1 MSERVTSEEISVHD
15 MLHFTVMEEVGVIV
29 SIHGMTAK
37 VTVPRKSACEGCS
50 AGTCK
55 PSEKTMELEA
65 LNPIKATVGQ
75 TVRVVMKPYSYLR
88 GSIIVYG
95 IPALAL
101 VIGAILGKE
110 VFSKYF
116 RGIDPDV
123 VSAFF
128 GFGACIIFFLFVK
141 IWSNKVEKKHEL
153 KPVIEEVIE

>member
-1 MSERVTSEEISVHD
+1 
-15 MLHFTVMEEVGVIV
+15 MEEVGVIV
-29 SIHGMTAK
+29 SIHGLTAK

-55 PSEKTMELEA
+55 PGEQSMELEA
-65 LNPIKATVGQ
+65 LNPVKARVGQ
-75 TVRVVMKPYSYLR
+75 TVRVVMKPYSYLK

-110 VFSKYF
+110 IFSPYF
-116 RGIDPDV
+116 KGVDPDV

-128 GFGACIIFFLFVK
+128 GFGACIIFFLFIK
-141 IWSNKVEKKHEL
+141 IWSSKIEKKQEL
-153 KPVIEEVIE
+153 KPVIEEIIE